1 MLKTSKNS
9 ESTTKLEKS
18 GVVVSSDSDGDS
30 GNDSGHDNKYSS
42 GSSK

>member
-9 ESTTKLEKS
+9 ESTTKPGKS

-30 GNDSGHDNKYSS
+30 GNDSGLDNKYSS
-42 GSSK
+42 GSLK